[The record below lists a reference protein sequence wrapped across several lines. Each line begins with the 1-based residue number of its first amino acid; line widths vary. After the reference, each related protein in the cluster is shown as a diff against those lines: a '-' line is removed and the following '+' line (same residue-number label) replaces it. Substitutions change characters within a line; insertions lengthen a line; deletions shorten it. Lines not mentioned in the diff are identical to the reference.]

1 VPHLGVFITAL
12 LSKENG
18 MFGKGK
24 SAGEGWKA
32 QPPQRLTLSRSA
44 TALPLQTISSLSSEM
59 TVVGKIVCKDVLK
72 IYGLVEGEVI
82 ASNALITE
90 GARIQGDIVAEELTV
105 AGRVK
110 GEIYALRVKLQGTAV
125 VEGDIYHRSLS
136 MDENARFEGCSWPED
151 NSPEPRSYIEAESA
165 NPHPQL
171 QALVAFADKGQ
182 FRGKT
187 NEEERSQ
194 AGGKGMHAFLA
205 ACVAIIAVGVMSHFV
220 LSALQQPTG
229 LAYTTDGVR
238 IDPVWIEPSTKP

>member
-1 VPHLGVFITAL
+1 
-12 LSKENG
+12 

-82 ASNALITE
+82 ASNALIAE

-136 MDENARFEGCSWPED
+136 MDENARFEGC
-151 NSPEPRSYIEAESA
+151 
-165 NPHPQL
+165 
-171 QALVAFADKGQ
+171 
-182 FRGKT
+182 
-187 NEEERSQ
+187 
-194 AGGKGMHAFLA
+194 
-205 ACVAIIAVGVMSHFV
+205 
-220 LSALQQPTG
+220 
-229 LAYTTDGVR
+229 
-238 IDPVWIEPSTKP
+238 

>member
-1 VPHLGVFITAL
+1 
-12 LSKENG
+12 

>member
-1 VPHLGVFITAL
+1 L

-59 TVVGKIVCKDVLK
+59 TVVGKIVCKGVLK

-82 ASNALITE
+82 ASNALIAE

-110 GEIYALRVKLQGTAV
+110 GDIYALRVKLQGTAV

-165 NPHPQL
+165 NPHPQP

-187 NEEERSQ
+187 DEEERSQ

-205 ACVAIIAVGVMSHFV
+205 ACVAIIAIGVMSHFA
-220 LSALQQPTG
+220 LSALQQPAG
-229 LAYTTDGVR
+229 LAYSTDNVR
-238 IDPVWIEPSTKP
+238 IDPSWTGPSTQP

>member
-1 VPHLGVFITAL
+1 
-12 LSKENG
+12 

-72 IYGLVEGEVI
+72 IYGFVEGEVI
-82 ASNALITE
+82 ASNALIAE

>member
-1 VPHLGVFITAL
+1 L

-59 TVVGKIVCKDVLK
+59 TVVGKIVCKGVLK

-82 ASNALITE
+82 ASNALIAE

-136 MDENARFEGCSWPED
+136 MDEHARFEGCSRPE
-151 NSPEPRSYIEAESA
+151 NNPPEPRSYIKAESA
-165 NPHPQL
+165 NPHPQP

>member
-1 VPHLGVFITAL
+1 
-12 LSKENG
+12 

-82 ASNALITE
+82 ASNALIAE
-90 GARIQGDIVAEELTV
+90 GANIQGDIVAEELTV

-110 GEIYALRVKLQGTAV
+110 GDIYALRVKLQGTAV

-165 NPHPQL
+165 NPHPQP

-187 NEEERSQ
+187 DEEERSQ

-205 ACVAIIAVGVMSHFV
+205 ACVAIIAIGVMSHFA
-220 LSALQQPTG
+220 LSALQQPAG
-229 LAYTTDGVR
+229 LAYSTDNVR
-238 IDPVWIEPSTKP
+238 IDPSWTGPSTQP

>member
-1 VPHLGVFITAL
+1 
-12 LSKENG
+12 

-59 TVVGKIVCKDVLK
+59 TVVGKIVCKDILK

-82 ASNALITE
+82 ASNALIAE

-229 LAYTTDGVR
+229 LAYITDGVR

>member
-1 VPHLGVFITAL
+1 L
-12 LSKENG
+12 LPKENG

-82 ASNALITE
+82 ASNALIAE

>member
-1 VPHLGVFITAL
+1 
-12 LSKENG
+12 

-82 ASNALITE
+82 ASNALIAE

-187 NEEERSQ
+187 NEEERGQ

-229 LAYTTDGVR
+229 LAYTNDGVR

>member
-1 VPHLGVFITAL
+1 
-12 LSKENG
+12 

-59 TVVGKIVCKDVLK
+59 TVVGKIVCKGVLK
-72 IYGLVEGEVI
+72 IYGLVEGEVV
-82 ASNALITE
+82 ASNVLIAD
-90 GARIQGDIVAEELTV
+90 GARIQGDIFAEELTV
-105 AGRVK
+105 AGRVE
-110 GEIYALRVKLQGTAV
+110 GDIYALRVKLQGTAV

-136 MDENARFEGCSWPED
+136 MDEHARFEGCSWPE
-151 NSPEPRSYIEAESA
+151 NNPPEPRSYIKAESA
-165 NPHPQL
+165 NPHPQP

-194 AGGKGMHAFLA
+194 AGGKGMHPFLA
-205 ACVAIIAVGVMSHFV
+205 ACVAIIAIGVMSHFA
-220 LSALQQPTG
+220 LSALQQPAG
-229 LAYTTDGVR
+229 LAYSTDNVR
-238 IDPVWIEPSTKP
+238 IDPSWTGPSMQP